1 METSTS
7 SEEQGNLQE
16 PKGRMLKGKRAKL
29 YIIRRC
35 ILLLEKPQATREA
48 LHVHDDLL
56 KREGRETKGFNFQIL
71 EFTVPEV
78 GKVALICREEE
89 EKGLYKNDVAPSQTG
104 RLATSFDFWPFTL
117 SEGGFGVVLVAAEVG
132 VVTEAVG
139 EATEEKSSKSSSSSG
154 SEVETLTH
162 EKRSREEKKADE
174 TVDPNQLAT
183 EAMLPSFSINSDPIL
198 QS

>member
-1 METSTS
+1 M
-7 SEEQGNLQE
+7 
-16 PKGRMLKGKRAKL
+16 
-29 YIIRRC
+29 
-35 ILLLEKPQATREA
+35 
-48 LHVHDDLL
+48 
-56 KREGRETKGFNFQIL
+56 
-71 EFTVPEV
+71 
-78 GKVALICREEE
+78 
-89 EKGLYKNDVAPSQTG
+89 
-104 RLATSFDFWPFTL
+104 
-117 SEGGFGVVLVAAEVG
+117 VLVAAAVG
-132 VVTEAVG
+132 VLTEAVG